1 MFWSNA
7 LDKYVRDY
15 KIFIDTCSIMKSEEF
30 EKFIALITPL
40 MKANNRQFVIAL
52 SVVKELEK
60 LKNNEDNIKR
70 DSANKGLEILAKLQ
84 KDKLIDLRG
93 NENDGVFADKVFD
106 YVFSMFKDRENLCL
120 ITQDRDLAKMILSK
134 NNQEAYIGKKIICKR
149 IKNDG
154 TLGNFYFEAET
165 KPLKAQNSKENNY
178 NKSEIKKFKLC
189 THITTIPDS
198 KMQVSVV
205 PKEGDYVLVQGGSI
219 RLIKEL
225 AKGGEG
231 SVFETNTHYVAKI
244 YIKEKITQRRYEKI
258 KLMLEKRLECEGVCY
273 PVAMIYNQQ
282 NEFVGYLMPRA
293 KGVEIGKSIFKKPLF
308 EKKLPN
314 WNRKNLAELCVSILE
329 KIDYLHER
337 NIILGD
343 INPANI
349 LVVSPQEVYF
359 VDTDSYQIENFP
371 CPVGTDNFTASEI
384 LGKSY
389 AEFLRTMGN
398 ERFALATLLF
408 MIMMPG
414 KPPYSQQDGA
424 SASENIRNASFPYPL
439 GESST
444 KKAPDGAWRFMWS
457 HLPRR
462 AIKEAFYE
470 SFQKGGAYFT
480 ESKRLNTKE
489 WLKRFREYVRLFE
502 EYKLQEQD
510 EMSLDIY
517 PTRHKKQ
524 QGVKYIICKDCG
536 IEKQEKYTKNGLCF
550 DCINISKKLKEEVH
564 STSICKTCGNPFDT
578 TRGEH
583 DYYVK
588 RGLSMPKRCG
598 NCRGSSYASSKTF
611 QNLNNS
617 LNTSILGKLFG
628 FF

>member
-1 MFWSNA
+1 M
-7 LDKYVRDY
+7 DKYVRDY
-15 KIFIDTCSIMKSEEF
+15 KIFIDTCSIMKSAEF
-30 EKFIALITPL
+30 KKFIALITPL

-60 LKNNEDNIKR
+60 LKNDEDNATR
-70 DSANKGLEILAKLQ
+70 DSANKGLEILTKLQ
-84 KDKLIDLRG
+84 KDNLIDLCG
-93 NENDGVFADKVFD
+93 NENDGVFADRVFD
-106 YVFSMFKDRENLCL
+106 YVFSMLKDKDNLCL
-120 ITQDRDLAKMILSK
+120 ITQDNKLAKDILIK
-134 NNQEAYIGKKIICKR
+134 NNQESYKGKKIICKR

-154 TLGNFYFEAET
+154 TLGNFRFETEA
-165 KPLKAQNSKENNY
+165 KNPLKTKNPKENNFD
-178 NKSEIKKFKLC
+178 KAKIEKFKLC
-189 THITTIPDS
+189 THITSIPDS
-198 KMQVSVV
+198 KMQVSDV

-231 SVFETNTHYVAKI
+231 SVFETNTQYVAKI

-258 KLMLEKRLECEGVCY
+258 KLMLEKRLECKGICY

-293 KGVEIGKSIFKKPLF
+293 KGVEISKSIFKKPLF

-384 LGKSY
+384 QGKNY

-398 ERFALATLLF
+398 EYFALATLLF
-408 MIMMPG
+408 MIIVPG

-470 SFQKGGAYFT
+470 SFQKGETHFI
-480 ESKRLNTKE
+480 ESKRLNTKD
-489 WLKRFREYVRLFE
+489 WLARFREYVRLFE
-502 EYKLQEQD
+502 DGKLQEQD
-510 EMSLDIY
+510 SMSLDIY
-517 PTRHKKQ
+517 PTRYKKQ
-524 QGVKYIICKDCG
+524 QGVKYIVCKDCG

-564 STSICKTCGNPFDT
+564 STSICKTCMNSFDIT
-578 TRGEH
+578 KGEH

-588 RGLSMPKRCG
+588 KGLSMPKRCV
-598 NCRGSSYASSKTF
+598 NCRGNSYVSSNTSQT
-611 QNLNNS
+611 LNNI
-617 LNTSILGKLFG
+617 TDIVKKFFG
-628 FF
+628 QI